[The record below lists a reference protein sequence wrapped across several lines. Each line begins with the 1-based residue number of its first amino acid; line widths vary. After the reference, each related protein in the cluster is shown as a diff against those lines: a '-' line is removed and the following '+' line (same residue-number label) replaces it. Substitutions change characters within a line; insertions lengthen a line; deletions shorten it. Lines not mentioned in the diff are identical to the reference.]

1 MNEKKQYYAIDCM
14 KFISALLVIGIH
26 TGPFL
31 DINMDVNFVFVQIL
45 GRIAVPFF
53 FVASAFFFFKK
64 IDFQER
70 LKGKNNLHILKK
82 YVLRLL
88 KIYVIWSLAYIPL
101 LAIGWMRGGVDLT
114 TLIRLVRDFLF
125 TGTYYHLWFLPA
137 LIFAVVFIYLLLFT
151 WGFKMSGVMVVIL
164 YIIGMTGNIYAPV
177 LEQIPIISTCFEL
190 YMKIFTTT
198 RNGLF
203 FGSVFVYLGAVIAKA
218 KKTPKLW
225 LSITGTIIS
234 FILLCMEAFGL
245 KQYAY
250 MHDLVSMYLML
261 VPFTYFMYQLL
272 LVIPLKEKPI
282 YTILRKMSL
291 LIYVIH
297 IYFVTFMNVLLP
309 NNMHFTIY
317 IGSVILSIG
326 ISLFILKG
334 SPKLKLLKHLY

>member
-1 MNEKKQYYAIDCM
+1 
-14 KFISALLVIGIH
+14 
-26 TGPFL
+26 
-31 DINMDVNFVFVQIL
+31 
-45 GRIAVPFF
+45 
-53 FVASAFFFFKK
+53 
-64 IDFQER
+64 
-70 LKGKNNLHILKK
+70 
-82 YVLRLL
+82 
-88 KIYVIWSLAYIPL
+88 
-101 LAIGWMRGGVDLT
+101 
-114 TLIRLVRDFLF
+114 
-125 TGTYYHLWFLPA
+125 
-137 LIFAVVFIYLLLFT
+137 
-151 WGFKMSGVMVVIL
+151 MSGVMAIIL

-177 LEQIPIISTCFEL
+177 LEQIPVISTCFEL
-190 YMKIFTTT
+190 YMKIFATT

-203 FGSVFVYLGAVIAKA
+203 FGSIFVYLGAVIAKS

-225 LSITGTIIS
+225 LSILGTIIC

-250 MHDLVSMYLML
+250 MHDLVSMYFML

-297 IYFVTFMNVLLP
+297 IYFVTFMNILLP

-334 SPKLKLLKHLY
+334 SSKIKLLKHLY